1 MDIEEDLYGEFGI
14 GAEKKA
20 SRNEQADRAAA
31 AEAALAQLATAQAQ
45 IAALTAANQK
55 LIAANRIYKNNLSTL
70 FVTAKAEIDRK
81 NDTIRELRAS
91 ASTAARR
98 R

>member
-1 MDIEEDLYGEFGI
+1 MDIEEDLYDEFGI

-20 SRNEQADRAAA
+20 SRSEQTDR
-31 AEAALAQLATAQAQ
+31 AEAALLAAAQAQ